1 MTNQVSDYSRYHGRM
16 SHDESRPPAEGT
28 YWYDAKKVGVSSA
41 IEVLQ
46 AVRRFRVADAA
57 MRHRAQ
63 TEMNVNETD
72 MTAIRHLIACERLHR
87 VASPKDLSEFLNISS
102 AATAK
107 LLSRLTASGHI
118 RREVNPHDGRAQR
131 LFATQSSH
139 EQVRQVLSGTH
150 EQMMQVALDLTADQQ
165 AAIVQFLDA
174 MSAIAVE
181 PRPEVSAERASTA
194 AAPLRSPQV
203 KG

>member
-1 MTNQVSDYSRYHGRM
+1 M
-16 SHDESRPPAEGT
+16 
-28 YWYDAKKVGVSSA
+28 
-41 IEVLQ
+41 
-46 AVRRFRVADAA
+46 RRFRVADAA

-150 EQMMQVALDLTADQQ
+150 EQLMQVALDLTADQQ

-181 PRPEVSAERASTA
+181 PRPEVPAERASTA
-194 AAPLRSPQV
+194 AAPLRTPHV